1 MATAQ
6 NRNNSDVY
14 SHSHSERVKDN
25 SLFHLFSAGSLGS
38 RLEPESLGCPDA
50 FHGNMEGSLEL
61 RSTGLL
67 GVTMVRGKMPFS
79 KVMG

>member
-1 MATAQ
+1 MWLQHRTEIILMCIQA
-6 NRNNSDVY
+6 
-14 SHSHSERVKDN
+14 ERVKDN
-25 SLFHLFSAGSLGS
+25 SLFHLFSAGSFGS
-38 RLEPESLGCPDA
+38 RLEPESLGCPHA

-67 GVTMVRGKMPFS
+67 GVTMVRGKMTFS